1 MEEKFICSVCGKR
14 LNEDAARHFG
24 EQIMCDDCFEAK
36 TTVCECCGDRIWVED
51 ANGDR
56 IITLC
61 NHCYQHN
68 YTNCEECGA
77 LIHNDNAYYE
87 NSDSDYPYCYTC
99 YQKLFESSIKSY
111 CYKPE
116 PVFYGSGPFYMG
128 VELEIDGG
136 GEDNANADELLC
148 IGNFPNVRIYCK
160 HDGSIEDGFEI
171 VSHPMSLDYHLSDMP
186 WEEIFD
192 KAISMDYRS
201 HQTSTCG
208 LHIHVSR
215 RAFGSNYDVQEE
227 AIARVVYFVEKHWD
241 KLLKFSR
248 RTEENICRWANRYGI
263 SENAKDTYKK
273 AKGNH
278 RGRYVAVNLEN
289 DYTIEFRLFR
299 GTLRYITFA
308 AALELVYEIC
318 RFAIMLTDDEFE
330 KMSWNDFVSKID
342 TDKKELIQYLK
353 EKNLKGE

>member
-36 TTVCECCGDRIWVED
+36 TTVCECCGDRIWEED

-136 GEDNANADELLC
+136 GEDKANADELLC
-148 IGNFPNVRIYCK
+148 IGNFPNTRIYCK

-171 VSHPMSLDYHLSDMP
+171 VSHPMSLDYHLNDMP

-215 RAFGSNYDVQEE
+215 RAFGSNYDMQEE
-227 AIARVVYFVEKHWD
+227 AIARAVYFVEKHWD

-273 AKGNH
+273 AKDNR